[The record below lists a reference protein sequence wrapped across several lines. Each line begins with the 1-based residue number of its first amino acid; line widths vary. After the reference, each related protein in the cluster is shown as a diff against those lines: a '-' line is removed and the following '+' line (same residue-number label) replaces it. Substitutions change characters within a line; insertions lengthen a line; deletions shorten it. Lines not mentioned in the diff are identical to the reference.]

1 MKRSIALP
9 LSLLAALLAIANAA
23 QAESG
28 PVEKVTVKALAPF
41 GFGSAAVS
49 PEGRDALLAEV
60 GKMEGVS
67 WQSVKATGHTD
78 SIGPTGVNERLSE
91 KRAAAVKAAL
101 VAKGLDAAMIATEAK
116 ASREPIAENTSAE
129 GRARNRRAEIV
140 FEGVRAT
147 AAK

>member
-9 LSLLAALLAIANAA
+9 LSLLATLLAIANAA

-28 PVEKVTVKALAPF
+28 PVQKVTVKAVAPF

-49 PEGRDALLAEV
+49 QEARDSMLAEV
-60 GKMEGVS
+60 SKMDGVS
-67 WQSVKATGHTD
+67 WQTVKATGHTD
-78 SIGPTGVNERLSE
+78 SIGPIAVNERLSE

-101 VAKGLDAAMIATEAK
+101 VAKGLDASMITTAGK
-116 ASREPIAENTSAE
+116 ASSEPVADNTSAD